1 VDRAPEVRISARY
14 FDLKAFQGDTEDR
27 RHQHYLELLIDVCW
41 LRKSSSESTTSTVSS
56 CTMGFFVLRPSALR
70 FSRLFV
76 SMKMSTSAAPLL
88 LTPKQVNDLQTQS
101 NSAISIL
108 DSTWFMPNSP
118 RKAKDEFLAKR
129 IPGAQYLDLD
139 EVASPNQLGLKHMM
153 PSPQSFAKACGM

>member
-1 VDRAPEVRISARY
+1 LLPSEVVR
-14 FDLKAFQGDTEDR
+14 
-27 RHQHYLELLIDVCW
+27 
-41 LRKSSSESTTSTVSS
+41 TTTIP
-56 CTMGFFVLRPSALR
+56 CTMGFFVLRPALHV
-70 FSRLFV
+70 SRLFT

-88 LTPKQVNDLQTQS
+88 LTPKQVNDLQTRS
-101 NSAISIL
+101 NLSVSIL

-153 PSPQSFAKACGM
+153 PSPQTFANACGMSVKFDCPSDFDSNNRESWYYPFKPRYHVNLATACTGLS